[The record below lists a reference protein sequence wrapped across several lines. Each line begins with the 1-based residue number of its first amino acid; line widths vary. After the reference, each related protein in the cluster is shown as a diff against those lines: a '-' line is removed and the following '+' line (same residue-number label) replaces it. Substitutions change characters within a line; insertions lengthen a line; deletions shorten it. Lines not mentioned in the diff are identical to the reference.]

1 MQSLLPPSTDSP
13 HRRTVRS
20 FVRRQGRIT
29 HAQRRALETLWVR
42 YGVEPQAAAVLDLD
56 RVFGRCAPRVLEIGF
71 GNGDALLALA
81 ERHPETDFLGIE
93 VHRPGI
99 GHLFLGLE
107 ARGLGNVRVLCADAR
122 EVLEQHLGDGVL
134 DQVCLFFPDPWVKKR
149 HHKRRL
155 VQVDFAELVRRRLK
169 PGGRLDMAT
178 DWGDYAGHM
187 MEVMGAA
194 PGFRNL
200 AGPDAYAPR
209 PDFRPPTRFEQRGQR
224 LGHRVWDLA
233 FQRDDPP
240 ASGGDPEG

>member
-1 MQSLLPPSTDSP
+1 MQNLQPPAGNP
-13 HRRTVRS
+13 QRRTVRS

-29 HAQRRALETLWVR
+29 SAQRRALDTLWAH
-42 YGVEPQAAAVLDLD
+42 YGVEAQAAAVLDLD
-56 RVFGRCAPRVLEIGF
+56 RVFGRRAPRVLEIGF
-71 GNGDALLALA
+71 GNGDALLTLA
-81 ERHPETDFLGIE
+81 ARNPGTDYLGIE

-99 GHLFLGLE
+99 GHLFLGLQ
-107 ARGLGNVRVLCADAR
+107 AAGLDNVRVLCADAR
-122 EVLEQHLGDGVL
+122 QVLEHHLADDAL

-155 VQVDFAELVRRRLK
+155 VQEDFVELVRRRLK

-187 MEVMGAA
+187 MEVLSAA

-200 AGPDAYAPR
+200 AGPGIYAPR

-233 FQRDDPP
+233 FQREEPP
-240 ASGGDPEG
+240 ATGIDAEG